1 MGFTRI
7 FYFEPFEKLNIAKS
21 FVKTLKRTFLWRS
34 FFFSSGKKNGQ
45 KHRRTKNDKDSASL
59 LRIHRTIQRKNTK
72 FLRTKEK
79 TRISSAFFALIQ
91 NFFLS
96 LNVPLQTIGH
106 AWAGIRGMPRFIS
119 GLEGHLRL

>member
-1 MGFTRI
+1 MG
-7 FYFEPFEKLNIAKS
+7 K
-21 FVKTLKRTFLWRS
+21 
-34 FFFSSGKKNGQ
+34 

-119 GLEGHLRL
+119 GLEGHLRPETLNLTAWNHALGLLYFTFTITFTTKKKQNKNNNMNK